1 MDGLDGQGLYMF
13 IISVEIQSL
22 NFPFDE
28 FHSLADVSGLLVRAC
43 VVVVA
48 TVQKV
53 SEWDTLWLTS
63 LC

>member
-13 IISVEIQSL
+13 IISVGIQSL
-22 NFPFDE
+22 NFLFDE
-28 FHSLADVSGLLVRAC
+28 FLSLADVSGLLVHVC

-53 SEWDTLWLTS
+53 SELDTLWLTS
-63 LC
+63 MC